1 MSGEQPVTNA
11 CPERSEGTN
20 DERRT
25 IDVAAEPPSPALCP
39 SSPFDALAADYDR
52 SFTDTL
58 IGARMRRAVWRRL
71 DEAFHPGDRVLELGC
86 GTGAD
91 AVYLGQRGVRVLATD
106 AAPAMVAVTR
116 AKVARAGLAG
126 LVTVERLAI
135 EELKIEHAP
144 VRMNGASEAFAMLN
158 ARLTIPYDGAL
169 SNFGGLNCVADLAVA
184 TAGLAACLRP
194 GALALLCLMG
204 PLAPWEWGWFLAR
217 GQPGKAFRRLRRGG
231 TEWRGMTIRYPSI
244 GAVRRAVAPWFRLRR
259 ASAIGALL
267 PPPYAEGWAARH
279 PRLLDWLDRCE
290 RCLETL
296 PPLPWLADHYLL
308 ELERLG

>member
-1 MSGEQPVTNA
+1 MINHRPPTTDHRPRPDCDDRRSSGVGRQ
-11 CPERSEGTN
+11 
-20 DERRT
+20 
-25 IDVAAEPPSPALCP
+25 L
-39 SSPFDALAADYDR
+39 SPFDALAGDYDR

-58 IGARMRRAVWRRL
+58 IGTRMRRVVWRRL
-71 DEAFHPGDRVLELGC
+71 DAAFRPGDSVLELAC

-126 LVTVERLAI
+126 LVTVERLAV

-144 VRMNGASEAFAMLN
+144 LSMNGASEAFSMLN
-158 ARLTIPYDGAL
+158 AQLTIPFDGAL

-204 PLAPWEWGWFLAR
+204 PLVPWEWGWFLAR

-231 TEWRGMTIRYPSI
+231 AEWRGMTIRYPSI
-244 GAVRRAVAPWFRLRR
+244 GAVQRAVAPWFRLRR

-267 PPPYAEGWAARH
+267 PPPYAEDWAARH

-290 RCLETL
+290 RCLERF